1 MSIRKCKR
9 KLALC
14 IASLFWAACDNDS
27 SNSVASVPD
36 PETKASN
43 EVSSSSESQ
52 IETPNP
58 SSSSEAITTTES
70 SSSHP
75 EYPYILAIHP
85 TVHCKDSTFFQ
96 KATCKNTIAEVSS
109 EIQSAGALY
118 GTPCI
123 AEDRN
128 TPIFKC
134 EDGSMF
140 PNNNTFSLVGDTI
153 VQFTDFCEELIE
165 ERTRADECIAKKAE
179 EAEANPETPYK
190 LASDTTIN
198 CKQTFKPILSKL
210 EPILIGVQSEYLLP
224 EGCFKCDDGNIYE
237 WDDMLKDEKGDL
249 WKKEN

>member
-14 IASLFWAACDNDS
+14 IAALFWTACGNDS
-27 SNSVASVPD
+27 STGSDETSSNS
-36 PETKASN
+36 PEN
-43 EVSSSSESQ
+43 
-52 IETPNP
+52 
-58 SSSSEAITTTES
+58 
-70 SSSHP
+70 
-75 EYPYILAIHP
+75 PYILAIRP
-85 TVHCKDSTFFQ
+85 NVHCKDSTIFQ
-96 KATCKNTIAEVSS
+96 KATCKNAAVPKNSS
-109 EIQSAGALY
+109 DIKFAAPLY
-118 GTPCI
+118 GVPCI

-179 EAEANPETPYK
+179 EAEANPATPYK

-210 EPILIGVQSEYLLP
+210 EPILIGVQSEYLIP

-237 WDDMLKDEKGDL
+237 WDDYGR
-249 WKKEN
+249 KKTKLPHHRLRDC

>member
-1 MSIRKCKR
+1 MFIRKCKR

-14 IASLFWAACDNDS
+14 IAALFWTACDNDS
-27 SNSVASVPD
+27 STESDESVSP
-36 PETKASN
+36 
-43 EVSSSSESQ
+43 
-52 IETPNP
+52 
-58 SSSSEAITTTES
+58 TES
-70 SSSHP
+70 SSETTSTKESSSSNSP
-75 EYPYILAIHP
+75 ENPYILAIHP
-85 TVHCKDSTFFQ
+85 TVHCKDSTIFQ
-96 KATCKNTIAEVSS
+96 KATCKNATVPKNSS
-109 EIQSAGALY
+109 DIKFAALY

-134 EDGSMF
+134 ENGSMF
-140 PNNNTFSLVGDTI
+140 PNNKAFSLVGDTI
-153 VQFTDFCEELIE
+153 VQFNDFCGEWM
-165 ERTRADECIAKKAE
+165 RADECIAKKAE

-210 EPILIGVQSEYLLP
+210 EPILTGFQSEYLIS

-237 WDDMLKDEKGDL
+237 RDDMLKDEKGNL